1 MMHKDSQKSYA
12 QKKWEHAIAEHQ
24 RMKDILV
31 RTSTASSL
39 RAYAEGRI
47 KKIEAEYPGKL

>member
-1 MMHKDSQKSYA
+1 MHKDSQKSYA

>member
-24 RMKDILV
+24 RMKDILA
-31 RTSTASSL
+31 RTPTASSF
-39 RAYAEGRI
+39 RAYAEDRI
-47 KKIEAEYPGKL
+47 KEIEAKYPGKL